1 MPTCNDLAT
10 KAELQELRDQLNAVL
25 GETEEGGMIPLFV
38 AGVLPSAIVGNAI
51 TGTSFNKTKVRAA
64 QAITD
69 VLIQKTTSD
78 PIWQELQKGTAQFVK
93 VKGNAAVELL
103 SSLNQVGKVIG
114 QNTAATV
121 AASQSAVAIS
131 NSLALLS
138 SLVSV
143 AATLGISIATVKV
156 LDKRIEA
163 EARANQS
170 SLDALNQGALKLHE
184 KQQGDIDAVIADI
197 TETEAKIAQTEQNLT
212 AMQLQLQEAAGG
224 SVDLNTRLSSI
235 ENDANNVKNQVS
247 EVKSQIA
254 EFESE
259 VEDLAANLQADIEQ
273 TEAAISK
280 ALEAVETQK
289 INNQLLENQLELI
302 DQQVLDLQA
311 RQTLDRFQATKLK
324 AEFED
329 LRLDLEEELEVAD
342 ARTTA
347 LEANLIIMRERAKKL
362 NSGGGIPSSLVD
374 GTVGT
379 QNGLLDFMS
388 KLLGVDAPPQ
398 KLTQNDL
405 FNTYE
410 NSFQNQFDQLLDR
423 VNPGTIGGNEMV
435 NQGQLDDFRANL
447 NLDFDALLTTTIA
460 ATIIP
465 QLNNLT
471 IANQS
476 QQVSNAVEQGICQ
489 SLNNPTAC
497 PTTPANPNPVNG
509 LQGMN
514 NNLLNA
520 LGIADLAQG
529 MNITRIVS
537 DTNAAVRHVD
547 YGLEKAQNF
556 ASSAWD
562 TLKLDKAL
570 AVMNFIMTTHN
581 ALMLSRNLGAT
592 FGEVAT
598 GLLNLIGVKNPVDG
612 SAIDVNEVIG
622 TAIKD
627 KIIELVG
634 QETYTNVTS
643 TFNKANRILTA
654 AQGVIWA
661 IRGMK
666 DAALEAS
673 EVIGSWVAKIG
684 NNMVIQG
691 LLEDRSFK
699 WMDERPQFKNYYGR
713 FLNKVDNTEEA
724 LESVENLVS
733 AGTEA
738 VEAFTEAGETTK
750 ELITAIDDFDEGK
763 ETAET
768 TAKTNS
774 ASPAIANTDLNKAED
789 RE

>member
-93 VKGNAAVELL
+93 VKGNAVVEPL
-103 SSLNQVGKVIG
+103 SSLNQVGKVVG

-121 AASQSAVAIS
+121 AASQSAVAVS

-197 TETEAKIAQTEQNLT
+197 AETEAKIAQTEQNLT

-224 SVDLNTRLSSI
+224 SVDLTTRLSSI

-259 VEDLAANLQADIEQ
+259 VEDLAANLQADIAQ
-273 TEAAISK
+273 TEIAIDK

-362 NSGGGIPSSLVD
+362 NSGGGVPSGLTDGAVD
-374 GTVGT
+374 T
-379 QNGLLDFMS
+379 QNNLLKLAS
-388 KLLGVDAPPQ
+388 KLTGSDAPPDE
-398 KLTQNDL
+398 LTRDDL
-405 FNTYE
+405 FNDYE
-410 NSFQNQFDQLLDR
+410 NKFQNTFNQLLDSIDLG
-423 VNPGTIGGNEMV
+423 NFGEGGMDS
-435 NQGQLDDFRANL
+435 QQLDDFRANL

-529 MNITRIVS
+529 MNITKIVA

-556 ASSAWD
+556 ASSAWN

-570 AVMNFIMTTHN
+570 AVMNFMMTTHN

-598 GLLNLIGVKNPVDG
+598 SLLNLIGVKNPVDG

-643 TFNKANRILTA
+643 AFNKANRILTA

-738 VEAFTEAGETTK
+738 VEAFTEAGGTTK
-750 ELITAIDDFDEGK
+750 ELITAIDAFDEDK
-763 ETAET
+763 EKTET
-768 TAKTNS
+768 DAKIAS
-774 ASPAIANTDLNKAED
+774 ASPAIANADLNKKED
-789 RE
+789 EE